1 MILVLFLLVSVR
13 AARQQPKEIT
23 HASHTAV
30 DIHGADGLG
39 NMRPPLED
47 SDSVFPDEPASE
59 FIYRTCAARSG
70 EINLITLGPLTN
82 IAKVHRPDPAL
93 ASHRGPP

>member
-1 MILVLFLLVSVR
+1 MTLVIYLPRDYSQSR
-13 AARQQPKEIT
+13 EIT

-47 SDSVFPDEPASE
+47 SDSVFAEEPASD
-59 FIYRTCAARSG
+59 FIYRTSVARTG

-82 IAKVHRPDPAL
+82 IAKARN
-93 ASHRGPP
+93 SN